1 MEHSKRIED
10 LVRSRVS
17 GFHKLLS
24 LEPHEG
30 TYIAHYI
37 KISTYNHEP
46 SFLVDYTYLDYLDIK
61 AEIRNSLIE
70 DLLDNKGEEL
80 EETFDIESIIYSDE
94 QQKRLEELRSGK
106 TTTWRN
112 TIVPPEINFKEE
124 IHKAKTEWA
133 ESFAIGEPVY
143 YKGYHATIT
152 FKHQRNEEK
161 GRLHR
166 TGHQL
171 WSVRVGDDEHRYVC
185 GTKLSKR
192 KVKKTEPLTEREKSA
207 EDKRL
212 EKLSTERLLK
222 MYKAGMR
229 RNRGMGNPAIKR
241 ILDEREHVKKGE
253 GKTIITPH

>member
-17 GFHKLLS
+17 GFQKLLS
-24 LEPHEG
+24 LEMHAS

-37 KISTYNHEP
+37 KISMYNHEP
-46 SFLVDYTYLDYLDIK
+46 SFLVDYIHLDHLDIK

-112 TIVPPEINFKEE
+112 IMVPPGINFKEE
-124 IHKAKTEWA
+124 IRQAKMEWA
-133 ESFAIGEPVY
+133 NSFTVGEPVY
-143 YKGYHATIT
+143 YNGYHGTIT
-152 FKHQRNEEK
+152 FKHQRNEE
-161 GRLHR
+161 G
-166 TGHQL
+166 GYQL

-192 KVKKTEPLTEREKSA
+192 KVEKAKPLAPKDKRP

-222 MYKAGMR
+222 MYKAGMK

-253 GKTIITPH
+253 GKTIIVPH

>member
-1 MEHSKRIED
+1 MEHSKRVED
-10 LVRSRVS
+10 LVRRRVS

-46 SFLVDYTYLDYLDIK
+46 SFLVDYIYLDYLDIK

-70 DLLDNKGEEL
+70 DLLESKGEDL
-80 EETFDIESIIYSDE
+80 EETFDVESVIYSDE

-106 TTTWRN
+106 TKTWRD
-112 TIVPPEINFKEE
+112 IMVPPEINFKEE
-124 IHKAKTEWA
+124 IHKVKTEWA
-133 ESFAIGEPVY
+133 ESFTIGDPVY
-143 YKGYHATIT
+143 YGEYHATIT
-152 FKHQRNEEK
+152 FKHQRKEDK
-161 GRLHR
+161 GY
-166 TGHQL
+166 QL

-192 KVKKTEPLTEREKSA
+192 KVKKTEPLTEKEKRPD
-207 EDKRL
+207 DKRF

-222 MYKAGMR
+222 MYKAGMK

>member
-24 LEPHEG
+24 LEPQEG

-46 SFLVDYTYLDYLDIK
+46 SFLVDYTYLDYLDVK

-70 DLLDNKGEEL
+70 DLLNSKGEDL
-80 EETFDIESIIYSDE
+80 EETFDVESLIYSDE

-112 TIVPPEINFKEE
+112 IMVPPGINFKEE
-124 IHKAKTEWA
+124 IHKAKAEWA
-133 ESFAIGEPVY
+133 ESFAVGEPVY

-152 FKHQRNEEK
+152 FKHQQNKEN
-161 GRLHR
+161 GI
-166 TGHQL
+166 QL

-192 KVKKTEPLTEREKSA
+192 KVKKAEPLTEREKRP

-222 MYKAGMR
+222 MYKAGMK

>member
-10 LVRSRVS
+10 LIRDRVS

-24 LEPHEG
+24 LEMHEG
-30 TYIAHYI
+30 THIAHYI

-46 SFLVDYTYLDYLDIK
+46 SFLVDYTYLDIK
-61 AEIRNSLIE
+61 ADIRNSLIE
-70 DLLDNKGEEL
+70 DLLDSKGEDL
-80 EETFDIESIIYSDE
+80 EESFDVESIIYSDE

-106 TTTWRN
+106 TKTWRN
-112 TIVPPEINFKEE
+112 IMVPPGINFKEE
-124 IHKAKTEWA
+124 IQKAKTEWS
-133 ESFAIGEPVY
+133 ESFAVGDQVY
-143 YKGYHATIT
+143 YNGYHATIT
-152 FKHQRNEEK
+152 FKHQRNAEK
-161 GRLHR
+161 GF
-166 TGHQL
+166 QL
-171 WSVRVGDDEHRYVC
+171 WSVRVGDDEHRYVS

-192 KVKKTEPLTEREKSA
+192 KVEKAKPLAQKDKRP

-222 MYKAGMR
+222 MYKAGMK

>member
-24 LEPHEG
+24 LERHEC
-30 TYIAHYI
+30 THIAHYI
-37 KISTYNHEP
+37 KISMYNHEP
-46 SFLVDYTYLDYLDIK
+46 SFLVDYIHLDIK

-70 DLLDNKGEEL
+70 DLLDNKGEDL

-112 TIVPPEINFKEE
+112 IMVPPGINFKEE
-124 IHKAKTEWA
+124 IRQVKMEWA
-133 ESFAIGEPVY
+133 NSFTVGEPVY
-143 YKGYHATIT
+143 YNGHHATIT
-152 FKHQRNEEK
+152 FKHQNEDK
-161 GRLHR
+161 GY
-166 TGHQL
+166 QL

-192 KVKKTEPLTEREKSA
+192 KVEKAKPLAPKDKRP

-222 MYKAGMR
+222 MYKAGMK
-229 RNRGMGNPAIKR
+229 RNRGIGNPAIKR
-241 ILDEREHVKKGE
+241 ILDEREHMKKGE

>member
-24 LEPHEG
+24 LEPQEG

-46 SFLVDYTYLDYLDIK
+46 SFLVDYTYLDYLDVK

-70 DLLDNKGEEL
+70 DLLNSKGEDL
-80 EETFDIESIIYSDE
+80 EETFDVESVIYSDE

-106 TTTWRN
+106 TKTWRD
-112 TIVPPEINFKEE
+112 TMVPPEINFKEE
-124 IHKAKTEWA
+124 IHKAKAEWA
-133 ESFAIGEPVY
+133 ESFAVGDPVY

-152 FKHQRNEEK
+152 FKHQQNKEN
-161 GRLHR
+161 GI
-166 TGHQL
+166 QL

-192 KVKKTEPLTEREKSA
+192 KVKKAEPLTEREKSA

-222 MYKAGMR
+222 MYKAGMK
-229 RNRGMGNPAIKR
+229 RNRGIGNQAIKR

>member
-1 MEHSKRIED
+1 MEHSKRIEE

-24 LEPHEG
+24 LEPQEG

-46 SFLVDYTYLDYLDIK
+46 SFLVDYTYLDYLDVK

-70 DLLDNKGEEL
+70 DLLASKGEDL
-80 EETFDIESIIYSDE
+80 EETFDVESLIYSDE

-106 TTTWRN
+106 TTNWRN
-112 TIVPPEINFKEE
+112 IMVPPGINFKEE
-124 IHKAKTEWA
+124 IHKVKTEWA
-133 ESFAIGEPVY
+133 ESFTIGDPVY

-152 FKHQRNEEK
+152 FKHQRNTEK
-161 GRLHR
+161 GY
-166 TGHQL
+166 QL

-192 KVKKTEPLTEREKSA
+192 KVKKTEPLTEKEKRPD
-207 EDKRL
+207 DKRF

-222 MYKAGMR
+222 MYKAGMK

>member
-24 LEPHEG
+24 LEPQEG

-46 SFLVDYTYLDYLDIK
+46 SFLVDYTYLDYLDVK

-70 DLLDNKGEEL
+70 DLLNSKGEDL
-80 EETFDIESIIYSDE
+80 EETFDVESVIYSDE

-106 TTTWRN
+106 TKTWRD
-112 TIVPPEINFKEE
+112 IMVPPEINFKEE
-124 IHKAKTEWA
+124 IHKAKAEWA
-133 ESFAIGEPVY
+133 ESFAVGDPVY

-152 FKHQRNEEK
+152 FKHQQNKEN
-161 GRLHR
+161 GI
-166 TGHQL
+166 QL

-192 KVKKTEPLTEREKSA
+192 KVKKTEPLTEKEKRPD
-207 EDKRL
+207 DKRF

-222 MYKAGMR
+222 MYKAGMK

>member
-24 LEPHEG
+24 LERYENTH
-30 TYIAHYI
+30 IAHYI

-46 SFLVDYTYLDYLDIK
+46 SFLVDYTYLDIK
-61 AEIRNSLIE
+61 VEIRNSLIE

-124 IHKAKTEWA
+124 IRQTKMEWA
-133 ESFAIGEPVY
+133 ESFTIGEPVY
-143 YKGYHATIT
+143 YKGYHATVT
-152 FKHQRNEEK
+152 FKHQQNKEN
-161 GRLHR
+161 GI
-166 TGHQL
+166 QL

-192 KVKKTEPLTEREKSA
+192 PVKKTEPLTEREKSA

-222 MYKAGMR
+222 MYKAGMK
-229 RNRGMGNPAIKR
+229 RNRGMGNPTIKR

>member
-1 MEHSKRIED
+1 MEHSNRIED

-24 LEPHEG
+24 LEPQEG

-46 SFLVDYTYLDYLDIK
+46 SFLVDYIYLDIK

-70 DLLDNKGEEL
+70 DLLASKGEDL
-80 EETFDIESIIYSDE
+80 EETFDVESLIYSDE

-112 TIVPPEINFKEE
+112 IMVPTGINFREE

-133 ESFAIGEPVY
+133 DSFTIGEPVY

-152 FKHQRNEEK
+152 FKHQRNEEG
-161 GRLHR
+161 GRLYR

-192 KVKKTEPLTEREKSA
+192 KVKKAEPLTEKEKRP

-222 MYKAGMR
+222 MYKAGMK

-253 GKTIITPH
+253 GKTIIIFI

>member
-24 LEPHEG
+24 LERHEG
-30 TYIAHYI
+30 THIAHYI
-37 KISTYNHEP
+37 KISMYNHEP
-46 SFLVDYTYLDYLDIK
+46 SFLVDYIHIDHLDIK

-70 DLLDNKGEEL
+70 DLLDNKGEDL

-112 TIVPPEINFKEE
+112 IMVPPGINFKEE
-124 IHKAKTEWA
+124 IRQVKMEWA
-133 ESFAIGEPVY
+133 NSFTVGEPVY
-143 YKGYHATIT
+143 YNGHHATIT
-152 FKHQRNEEK
+152 FKHQNEDK
-161 GRLHR
+161 GY
-166 TGHQL
+166 QL

-192 KVKKTEPLTEREKSA
+192 KVEKAKPLAQKDKRP

-222 MYKAGMR
+222 MYKAGMK
-229 RNRGMGNPAIKR
+229 RNRGIGNAAIKR
-241 ILDEREHVKKGE
+241 ILNEREHVKKGE
-253 GKTIITPH
+253 GKTIIVPH

>member
-1 MEHSKRIED
+1 MKHSKRIED

-24 LEPHEG
+24 LEMYEG
-30 TYIAHYI
+30 THIVHYI

-46 SFLVDYTYLDYLDIK
+46 SFLVDYTYLDIK

-124 IHKAKTEWA
+124 IRQTKMEWA
-133 ESFAIGEPVY
+133 ESFTIGEPVY
-143 YKGYHATIT
+143 YKGYHGTIT
-152 FKHQRNEEK
+152 FKHQRNEDK
-161 GRLHR
+161 GY
-166 TGHQL
+166 QL

-192 KVKKTEPLTEREKSA
+192 KVKKAEPLTEREKRPD
-207 EDKRL
+207 DKRL

-229 RNRGMGNPAIKR
+229 RNRGIGNPAIKR
-241 ILDEREHVKKGE
+241 ILDQREHVKKGE
-253 GKTIITPH
+253 GKTIIVPH

>member
-1 MEHSKRIED
+1 MEYSQRIID
-10 LVRSRVS
+10 LVSMNVQDL
-17 GFHKLLS
+17 HKILS
-24 LEPHEG
+24 IEKFDDNKH
-30 TYIAHYI
+30 IAHFI

-46 SFLVDYTYLDYLDIK
+46 SFLVDYTYLDIK
-61 AEIRNSLIE
+61 ADLRNAFIE
-70 DLLDNKGEEL
+70 DLLSSNRDDQ
-80 EETFDIESIIYSDE
+80 EETFDVESIIYSDE
-94 QQKRLEELRSGK
+94 QLKRLNELRSGK

-112 TIVPPEINFKEE
+112 IMVPPGINFKEE
-124 IHKAKTEWA
+124 IRQVKMEWA
-133 ESFAIGEPVY
+133 NSFTVGEPVY
-143 YKGYHATIT
+143 YNGHHATIT
-152 FKHQRNEEK
+152 FKHQNEDK
-161 GRLHR
+161 GY
-166 TGHQL
+166 QL

-192 KVKKTEPLTEREKSA
+192 KVEKAKPLAQKDKRP

-222 MYKAGMR
+222 MYKAGMK